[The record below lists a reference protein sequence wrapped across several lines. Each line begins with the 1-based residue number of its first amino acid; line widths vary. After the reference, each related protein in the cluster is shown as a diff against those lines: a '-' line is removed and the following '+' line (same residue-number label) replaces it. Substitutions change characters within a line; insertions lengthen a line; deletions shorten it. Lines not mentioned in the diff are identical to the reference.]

1 MTVVVLLLSL
11 FVAAMGA
18 GPLDASFGERSRGN
32 APRWFRTLRS
42 NRYPTCF
49 GRRTTPGRG
58 NRARADDF
66 PRSRRVYSAC
76 RNNHAVDWLEMAS
89 ADDRLVV
96 IGRDNGVADLG
107 SSRFGL
113 GRLRDYAM
121 QKETGRRTE
130 A

>member
-32 APRWFRTLRS
+32 APRWFWTLRS

-66 PRSRRVYSAC
+66 PRSRRDYSAC
-76 RNNHAVDWLEMAS
+76 RDNHAVDLVEMAS
-89 ADDRLVV
+89 AYDRLVSMAWV
-96 IGRDNGVADLG
+96 NCVGVLG
-107 SSRFGL
+107 
-113 GRLRDYAM
+113 
-121 QKETGRRTE
+121 
-130 A
+130 